1 MALGLSKMATYNLR
15 VLVTGDLVADGDT
28 SSQSSL
34 CYSNMNYS
42 SSNEM
47 DNEQLSPGKE
57 PTPHTLQSKSSK
69 STRFCPDEHLE
80 AGTTSST
87 GRTYNPENSP
97 CRTSRGGRRSVADR
111 CLSRIRSF
119 VDIRSQLLHRSLVEE
134 MNRRR
139 MFKTVGA
146 VENIGFQAPCEVL
159 AKPGKHGYKKNH
171 GLKR

>member
-1 MALGLSKMATYNLR
+1 MALGLSKMTACNLR
-15 VLVTGDLVADGDT
+15 MLVTGDWLADDET

-42 SSNEM
+42 SSNEF
-47 DNEQLSPGKE
+47 DNEQLSPIKE
-57 PTPHTLQSKSSK
+57 STSQTLQSKSLK
-69 STRFCPDEHLE
+69 STRFCPDEHLK
-80 AGTTSST
+80 AGTSST
-87 GRTYNPENSP
+87 GQTDNPDSSP
-97 CRTSRGGRRSVADR
+97 GRSSRGGRRSVADR

-159 AKPGKHGYKKNH
+159 GKPGKHGKKHH